1 MSHDRLT
8 LRLPDNEE
16 IYENP
21 LKHALLI
28 QEIKIEAAL
37 ITYNSPYAIVRSV
50 VDNHDDPLTPV
61 STIRAW
67 FIGII
72 FAGVVAFIN
81 GFFDPR
87 QPAIA
92 VRSNVAQLLA
102 YPAGKLL
109 EKILPDV
116 GLTLFGTRH
125 SLNPGPFN
133 KKEHMLITIMASIA
147 PSAPYTNYIVWI
159 QYLPQ
164 YFNQPWAKSFGY
176 QVTIALST
184 NFIGYGLAGL
194 VRRWLVYPSY
204 CVWP

>member
-1 MSHDRLT
+1 M
-8 LRLPDNEE
+8 
-16 IYENP
+16 
-21 LKHALLI
+21 
-28 QEIKIEAAL
+28 
-37 ITYNSPYAIVRSV
+37 
-50 VDNHDDPLTPV
+50 

-72 FAGVVAFIN
+72 FAGAVAFIN
-81 GFFDPR
+81 GFFEPR
-87 QPAIA
+87 QPAIT